1 MDTRKALALL
11 AYLAVTGE
19 AKRRETLA
27 ALLWPEYDHTHA
39 LGALRR
45 TLSSLRSALCPECL
59 EISRETVEIAPGA
72 NLVFDLAQFREL
84 VSTIRAR
91 SAQAHGENPPSTL
104 EALVQAVGLYR
115 DHFMAGFSLRDSPE
129 FDDWQFFQ
137 AEAVRQEL
145 SSALE
150 ILVQGLVTQGDFEA
164 AIPYAQRWLSLD
176 NLHEPAHRQ
185 LMQLFSWSGRRSAA
199 LHQYQECVRILNDE
213 LGVPPLEET
222 TQLFEAIRENRFAP
236 PQTRSR
242 AQRSQPEISRER
254 VEQSG
259 PEAAGEGKYP
269 FVGREKERQALQA
282 AYQAVG
288 PDGYFVVLEGE
299 AGIGKTRLAEEFLEQ
314 LRRSGSR
321 ILTARCYEGESHLA
335 YAPFVEGLRR
345 VISQGKNGAWWKP
358 LADET
363 LMEASR
369 LLPELARLRQG
380 LAVPQAAEG
389 LGAQNRFLEAL
400 AQVLLAASAGSPA
413 GVIFID
419 DLHWADE
426 ASLDLLTYLVR
437 RSENRPA
444 LFLATWRGEDLPA
457 EHRLRRLLAESQRN
471 GRAAS
476 ISLNRLSETTVSALL
491 QAIAPAGQ
499 DQPALQEISRRLY
512 QETEGQPYFITEYL
526 HLVGK
531 DPFPSELEEWSMP
544 GSVRD
549 LLRSRLAL
557 LSGTALQLSQAAAVI
572 GRAFDFDTLRLA
584 SGRTEEECIAALEE
598 LSGRGL
604 IREDP
609 TPAGAAGEGMNWLL
623 YDFSHDKLRL
633 LVYEETSSA
642 RRRLLHRRVAE
653 AAANRPHQELPAR
666 SAQIAYHYR
675 QAGSAPE
682 AAHYYCQAGQYAQGL
697 FANAEALAHYANAL
711 VLGYPERAWL
721 NETIGELQV
730 LQGEYGE
737 ARGSLETALALSSKS
752 AADLARLE
760 HKLGDLHHRLG
771 NWDRA
776 EAHFKSA
783 LEAST
788 GEDCSGDQAGIFSD
802 WSRTVL
808 HRGENKRAL
817 EFARRAL
824 ELAEKAGNKG
834 ALSRAHNILGIIARN
849 TGNLA
854 EAEYHLTK
862 SLEYAQGEDRPEA
875 RIAALN
881 NLALVYAARNDYA
894 QAVEAATSAMEA
906 CRQYGDRHREAAL
919 HNNLAD
925 LYHALGETERA
936 MEHLRKAVVI
946 FTEIGEE
953 DGEANPEIWKLME
966 W

>member
-19 AKRRETLA
+19 AQRRESLA
-27 ALLWPEYDHTHA
+27 ALLWPEYDHSHA

-45 TLSSLRSALCPECL
+45 TLSSLRSALRPECL
-59 EISRETVEIAPGA
+59 EISREMVGIAPEA
-72 NLVFDLAQFREL
+72 NLVFDLAQFRAL
-84 VSTIRAR
+84 VSTA
-91 SAQAHGENPPSTL
+91 PSRPTQPL
-104 EALVQAVGLYR
+104 DALVQAAGLYR

-137 AEAVRQEL
+137 AEALRQEL
-145 SSALE
+145 SGALE
-150 ILVQGLVTQGDFEA
+150 RLVQGLSTQGDFEA
-164 AIPYAQRWLSLD
+164 SIPYAQRWLSLD
-176 NLHEPAHRQ
+176 NLHEPAHRV
-185 LMQLFSWSGRRSAA
+185 LMRLFSWSGRRSMA

-222 TQLFEAIRENRFAP
+222 TQLFEAIRENRLSP
-236 PQTRSR
+236 PQTRTR
-242 AQRSQPEISRER
+242 AGESQPEISREKGP
-254 VEQSG
+254 QTG
-259 PEAAGEGKYP
+259 PEASTEGQFP
-269 FVGREKERQALQA
+269 WVGRENELEALGA
-282 AYQAVG
+282 AFYAAG

-314 LRRSGSR
+314 RRRSGSR
-321 ILTARCYEGESHLA
+321 IFTARCYEGESHLA
-335 YAPFVEGLRR
+335 YAPFEEGLRR
-345 VISQGKNGAWWKP
+345 AISQGENGAWWQRLP
-358 LADET
+358 DET

-369 LLPELARLRQG
+369 LLPELARLRPG
-380 LAVPQAAEG
+380 LAVPPAVEG
-389 LGAQNRFLEAL
+389 PGAQNRFMEAL
-400 AQVLLAASAGSPA
+400 AQVLLAAIAGSQP

-426 ASLDLLTYLVR
+426 ASLDLLTYLAR
-437 RSENRPA
+437 RSERRPA
-444 LFLATWRGEDLPA
+444 LLLAAWRGEDLPA
-457 EHRLRRLLAESQRN
+457 EHRLRRLLAETQRN
-471 GRAAS
+471 GRASS

-491 QAIAPAGQ
+491 EAIAPARQ

-512 QETEGQPYFITEYL
+512 RETEGLPYFIIEYL
-526 HLVGK
+526 RLVGK
-531 DPFPSELEEWSMP
+531 DQFPGDLEDWSMP

-572 GRAFDFDTLRLA
+572 GRAFDFETLRFA
-584 SGRTEEECIAALEE
+584 SGRTEEECITALEE

-609 TPAGAAGEGMNWLL
+609 APAALGADGITWPL

-653 AAANRPHQELPAR
+653 AAANRPRQEIPAR

-682 AAHYYCQAGQYAQGL
+682 AAHFYCQAGQYAQGL

-711 VLGYPERAWL
+711 MLGHPERAWL
-721 NETIGELQV
+721 NENIGELQV
-730 LQGEYGE
+730 LQGDYGE
-737 ARGSLETALALSSKS
+737 ARDSFETALALAPNR

-783 LEAST
+783 LEASA
-788 GEDCSGDQAGIFSD
+788 GEDCPGDQAGIHSD

-808 HRGENKRAL
+808 HRGEID
-817 EFARRAL
+817 RAL
-824 ELAEKAGNKG
+824 ELARRALALAEKAGDQG
-834 ALSRAHNILGIIARN
+834 PLARAYNILGIIARN
-849 TGNLA
+849 AGSLE
-854 EAEYHLTK
+854 EAEYHLER
-862 SLEYAQGEDRPEA
+862 SLQYAQGEGRSQA

-881 NLALVYAARNDYA
+881 NLALVYAARKDYP
-894 QAVEAATSAMEA
+894 QAIAAASSAMEA

-936 MEHLRKAVVI
+936 MEHLRKAVMI
-946 FTEIGEE
+946 FTEVGEE